1 MYKYVAHRKHYPAS
15 QMIESIILLLFYA
28 RNLLTFLVTLS
39 NICPLKRE
47 VVDTTIIINEHY
59 VCFHRV

>member
-15 QMIESIILLLFYA
+15 QMIESIILLLFYV
-28 RNLLTFLVTLS
+28 RNLLAFLATLLNRPFKS
-39 NICPLKRE
+39 E